1 MDKPFSQACA
11 NNQGVISDI
20 LQRVFADKLKAL
32 EIGSGTGQH
41 GVFFCTTTSSPQ
53 LADE

>member
-11 NNQGVISDI
+11 NNQAIICEI
-20 LQRVFADKLKAL
+20 LVRVFADKNNAL

-41 GVFFCTTTSSPQ
+41 GVFF
-53 LADE
+53 AKK

>member
-11 NNQGVISDI
+11 NNQGVIGDI
-20 LQRVFADKLKAL
+20 LQRVFASKFKAL

-41 GVFFCTTTSSPQ
+41 GVFFCAPANTP
-53 LADE
+53 